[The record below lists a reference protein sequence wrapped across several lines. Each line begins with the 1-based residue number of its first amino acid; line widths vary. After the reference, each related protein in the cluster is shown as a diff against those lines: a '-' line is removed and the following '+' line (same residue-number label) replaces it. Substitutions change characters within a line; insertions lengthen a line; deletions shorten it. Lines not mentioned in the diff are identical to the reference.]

1 MNGAKRGRKGGKRR
15 AKGGERWI
23 RIIDF
28 YGGTLKQIHS
38 GYKKTTYHGI
48 TIMRTLIAAIFLFLS
63 SGAGAV
69 VQGKEV
75 TYSNNGETLKGYI
88 AYDDAIKGKRPGML
102 VVHEWWGHNEYARKR
117 ARMLA
122 QLGYTALALDMY
134 GDGMQARHPEEAG
147 KFASEVAKNLPLAKA
162 RFESAMKFLKEQPT
176 VDPDNIAALGY
187 CFGGSVV
194 LQMARLGE
202 DLKGVASFH
211 GGLSTETPAQQGKVK
226 ARIISFTG
234 ADDPMIPPEQV
245 AAFKREMEQAGV
257 DYKVVV
263 FPGVKHS
270 FTNPAAD
277 ENGRKFNLPLAYD
290 AAADK
295 QSWEETREFLAEVFK
310 TR

>member
-1 MNGAKRGRKGGKRR
+1 MNK
-15 AKGGERWI
+15 
-23 RIIDF
+23 
-28 YGGTLKQIHS
+28 
-38 GYKKTTYHGI
+38 
-48 TIMRTLIAAIFLFLS
+48 LIFVVILLLLS
-63 SGAGAV
+63 SGAQAM

-75 TYSNNGETLKGYI
+75 AYSNNGEILKGYI
-88 AYDDAIKGKRPGML
+88 AYDDAIKGKRPGVL
-102 VVHEWWGHNEYARKR
+102 VVHEWWGHNEYSRKR

-122 QLGYTALALDMY
+122 ELGYTALALDMY
-134 GDGMQARHPEEAG
+134 GDGKQAHHPDEAG
-147 KFASEVAKNLPLAKA
+147 KFSGEVAKNLPLAKA
-162 RFESAMKFLKEQPT
+162 RFEAAMKILKQQPN
-176 VDPDNIAALGY
+176 VDASNIAVLGY

-211 GGLSTETPAQQGKVK
+211 GGLATQTPAQPGKVK
-226 ARIISFTG
+226 AHIISFTG

-245 AAFKREMEQAGV
+245 AAFKQEMEQAGV
-257 DYKVVV
+257 NYKVVT

-295 QSWEETREFLAEVFK
+295 ESWEETKVFLADVFK
-310 TR
+310 PE

>member
-1 MNGAKRGRKGGKRR
+1 MATIEKF
-15 AKGGERWI
+15 
-23 RIIDF
+23 IIII
-28 YGGTLKQIHS
+28 TL
-38 GYKKTTYHGI
+38 
-48 TIMRTLIAAIFLFLS
+48 LFLS
-63 SGAGAV
+63 SGVQAT

-75 TYSNNGETLKGYI
+75 TYSNDGEILKGYI
-88 AYDDAIKGKRPGML
+88 AYDDNIKGKRPGVL

-122 QLGYTALALDMY
+122 ELGYTALALDMY
-134 GDGMQARHPEEAG
+134 GDGKQAHHPVEAG
-147 KFASEVAKNLPLAKA
+147 RFAGEVAKNLPLAKT
-162 RFESAMKFLKEQPT
+162 RFEAAMKFLKEQSN
-176 VDPDNIAALGY
+176 VDANTIAALGY
-187 CFGGSVV
+187 CFGGSVA

-211 GGLSTETPAQQGKVK
+211 GGLATENPAQPGKVK
-226 ARIISFTG
+226 AHIISFTG

-270 FTNPAAD
+270 FTNPVAD

-290 AAADK
+290 AAADTV
-295 QSWEETREFLAEVFK
+295 SWEETKRFLADIFK
-310 TR
+310 PE